1 MDIANHNVLQ
11 FVSAAA
17 QVFETQEVE
26 DMKGSAS
33 DLRCSTEA
41 PLSNSSAW
49 DIPDTHTDHDTDT
62 KVTSEKPD
70 EIRELLAEATGAN
83 IEESATASSS
93 DSSVANDASIEDK
106 LKRVFHLP
114 AKESLRGEWPCYI
127 VQSAIVPGF
136 MYLTD
141 NHICFYASLPKSQ
154 LVFHKSGYLQLKKA
168 GTMKST
174 FERYF
179 FDVNDDVL
187 AWFESSTDSYSPLGK
202 IDLKYAIAVRQ
213 STKRKYGFRVVTMN
227 KTWHFQAD
235 TNAAVIEWTNALQK
249 AIFRAKNNGSSLKIT
264 LPFENILD
272 IEQTEA
278 FEFQKFLK
286 IRAVGIDDSFV
297 MDEYYFAYFSD
308 IETTFKRLKLAWE
321 SYSRDTAAATASVGP
336 NKLHSLTPDHDSSS
350 NSPSLSISDLY
361 DADSQPITIPAAS
374 SAGSIPAPKRSNS
387 VVANALAV
395 PGALKDFLYPSA
407 SSSKSTAAS
416 DKLQESFSSDD
427 DDQSVGWLHGKRRSG
442 MKLVYGL
449 LGGNTMTG
457 SLSTALATDDVDDDD
472 DDDEEDNDDEEEH
485 YRLDTVSSPRV
496 DEAEILDDRTM
507 TNFQKYFILPE
518 SEKLLTVYRCSLM
531 KTLPCYGK
539 LYISSSYISF
549 NAKGFATKAKMI
561 IPFQDVIR
569 IQKLRSRGYIFHSL
583 SILTQTKKEIYLEFS
598 SITRRNSCFASL
610 FLQHKRALESQME
623 PDKAEKKIKD
633 WEARLMEDEQKDA
646 IGRVVPNDASLP
658 VLSRQQTEAIAYKKP
673 EKSLHFTCITIGTRG
688 DVQPYIAL
696 CKGLMKEGHRCRIA
710 THDEFK
716 DWIEEHGIEFRT
728 VGGDPGELMRI
739 CVENNFFS
747 VNFVVEGLRLFK
759 DWIDELLTLSWK
771 AVQGT
776 EIIIES
782 PSAMIGVHMAEA
794 LRVPYFRSFPMPM
807 TRTRS
812 FPHPFATPNNPKGRL
827 YNDMTYVLFDH
838 AVWRAIAARTNS
850 FRKTTLGIPATSYE
864 KLEVWKIPYLY
875 SFSPSIVPS
884 PLDWLDWIHCTGY
897 WFLDNPQTG
906 WTPDPELKAFIEAQ
920 DTRPIVYIGFG
931 SIIVSDP
938 VGITRVIIESVLL
951 SNVRAIVSRGWSSR
965 HKQGAVSEEADML
978 SRHPGTIMSVQ
989 SVPHDWLFPKIRA
1002 VVHHGGAGTTAA
1014 GLRAGRPT
1022 IIKPFFADQF
1032 FWGERVEEMGIGRC
1046 IKSLTVDNLSAALRV
1061 VSTDE
1066 NMLKVASRV
1075 GQKICAETGVDTAI
1089 QCIYRDMELAK
1100 ARTMS
1105 SILKT
1110 SKADDDI
1117 MASSFG
1123 EEDQDWTIIEDVAS
1137 GSISPGSWKP
1147 TGDAEEKS

>member
-1 MDIANHNVLQ
+1 
-11 FVSAAA
+11 
-17 QVFETQEVE
+17 
-26 DMKGSAS
+26 
-33 DLRCSTEA
+33 
-41 PLSNSSAW
+41 
-49 DIPDTHTDHDTDT
+49 
-62 KVTSEKPD
+62 
-70 EIRELLAEATGAN
+70 
-83 IEESATASSS
+83 
-93 DSSVANDASIEDK
+93 
-106 LKRVFHLP
+106 
-114 AKESLRGEWPCYI
+114 
-127 VQSAIVPGF
+127 
-136 MYLTD
+136 
-141 NHICFYASLPKSQ
+141 
-154 LVFHKSGYLQLKKA
+154 
-168 GTMKST
+168 
-174 FERYF
+174 
-179 FDVNDDVL
+179 
-187 AWFESSTDSYSPLGK
+187 
-202 IDLKYAIAVRQ
+202 
-213 STKRKYGFRVVTMN
+213 
-227 KTWHFQAD
+227 
-235 TNAAVIEWTNALQK
+235 
-249 AIFRAKNNGSSLKIT
+249 
-264 LPFENILD
+264 
-272 IEQTEA
+272 
-278 FEFQKFLK
+278 
-286 IRAVGIDDSFV
+286 
-297 MDEYYFAYFSD
+297 
-308 IETTFKRLKLAWE
+308 
-321 SYSRDTAAATASVGP
+321 
-336 NKLHSLTPDHDSSS
+336 
-350 NSPSLSISDLY
+350 
-361 DADSQPITIPAAS
+361 
-374 SAGSIPAPKRSNS
+374 
-387 VVANALAV
+387 
-395 PGALKDFLYPSA
+395 
-407 SSSKSTAAS
+407 
-416 DKLQESFSSDD
+416 
-427 DDQSVGWLHGKRRSG
+427 
-442 MKLVYGL
+442 
-449 LGGNTMTG
+449 
-457 SLSTALATDDVDDDD
+457 
-472 DDDEEDNDDEEEH
+472 
-485 YRLDTVSSPRV
+485 
-496 DEAEILDDRTM
+496 M
-507 TNFQKYFILPE
+507 TNFQKYFVLPE
-518 SEKLLTVYRCSLM
+518 SEKLLAVYRCSLM

-539 LYISSSYISF
+539 LYISSSYVSF

-598 SITRRNSCFASL
+598 SITRRNSCFAKL
-610 FLQHKRALESQME
+610 FLQHKRALESQTE
-623 PDKAEKKIKD
+623 PGKAEKKIKD

-658 VLSRQQTEAIAYKKP
+658 VLSRQQTETIVYKKP

-838 AVWRAIAARTNS
+838 AVWRAIAARTNA

-906 WTPDPELKAFIEAQ
+906 WTPDPELKAFIEAS
-920 DTRPIVYIGFG
+920 DARPIVYIGFG

-1046 IKSLTVDNLSAALRV
+1046 IKNLTVDNLSAALRV

-1066 NMLKVASRV
+1066 NMLKVANRV
-1075 GQKICAETGVDTAI
+1075 GQKIRAVST
-1089 QCIYRDMELAK
+1089 
-1100 ARTMS
+1100 
-1105 SILKT
+1105 
-1110 SKADDDI
+1110 
-1117 MASSFG
+1117 
-1123 EEDQDWTIIEDVAS
+1123 
-1137 GSISPGSWKP
+1137 
-1147 TGDAEEKS
+1147 